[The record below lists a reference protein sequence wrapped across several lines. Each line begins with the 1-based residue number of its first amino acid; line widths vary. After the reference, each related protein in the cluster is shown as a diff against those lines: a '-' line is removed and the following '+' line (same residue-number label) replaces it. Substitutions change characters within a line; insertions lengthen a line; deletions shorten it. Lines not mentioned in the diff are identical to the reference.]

1 MLYRSL
7 LLQQFFF
14 SFEMTRNSSCY
25 DIMRI
30 WNHHKCREAGPN
42 HSVGILTFP
51 NSTYYM
57 SRNENKTVTL
67 QKKKEFEI

>member
-1 MLYRSL
+1 
-7 LLQQFFF
+7 
-14 SFEMTRNSSCY
+14 MTQPINM
-25 DIMRI
+25 IPQL
-30 WNHHKCREAGPN
+30 CREAGPN
-42 HSVGILTFP
+42 HNVGILTFP